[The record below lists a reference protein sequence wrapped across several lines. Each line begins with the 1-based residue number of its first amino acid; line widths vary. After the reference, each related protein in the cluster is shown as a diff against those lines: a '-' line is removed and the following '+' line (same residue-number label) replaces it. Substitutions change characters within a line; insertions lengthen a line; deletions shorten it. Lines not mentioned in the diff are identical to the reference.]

1 MKDKIIIIT
10 GAGKGLGKTMADML
24 TAKGATVISSGRQI
38 ESPGIKADVTHEEDL
53 SNLMNEVINKYGK
66 IDIWINNAGVW
77 LPKKPIE
84 NFSAD
89 EVQDLFQ
96 TNFFGTFFGMR
107 VAIRQMKEQKYGTI
121 VNICSTTAFDGMNG
135 SSGSAYVSSKYAIRG
150 LTNCIRDELKD
161 TNISVIGVYPGGFKS
176 DLFNKTKPE
185 NFDEFMSVESVA
197 EKIVNNLEQ
206 ETPDF
211 QLIIKRP
218 GQIITNEAKID

>member
-38 ESPGIKADVTHEEDL
+38 ESPGIKADVTREEDL

-84 NFSAD
+84 NFSAN

-197 EKIVNNLEQ
+197 EKIVKNLEQ

-218 GQIITNEAKID
+218 GQIITNEPKID

>member
-38 ESPGIKADVTHEEDL
+38 ESPGIKADVTREEDL

-66 IDIWINNAGVW
+66 VDIWINNAGVW

-84 NFSAD
+84 NFSAN

-161 TNISVIGVYPGGFKS
+161 TNISVVGVYPGGFKS

-206 ETPDF
+206 EAPDP

-218 GQIITNEAKID
+218 GQIITNEPKID

>member
-38 ESPGIKADVTHEEDL
+38 ESPGIKADVTREEDL

-185 NFDEFMSVESVA
+185 NFNEFMSVESVA

-218 GQIITNEAKID
+218 GQIITNEPKID

>member
-185 NFDEFMSVESVA
+185 NFNEFMSVESVA